1 MFCDS
6 ETGLYSLAQGSSN
19 LSLEVQSAAEFSSN
33 PDQTHLPVIFIYLF
47 IAKHLSCLEFALVSS
62 STIITNIKIQT

>member
-1 MFCDS
+1 MLIMCIFLCDIKFA
-6 ETGLYSLAQGSSN
+6 LAAQKVVGSIPREY
-19 LSLEVQSAAEFSSN
+19 L
-33 PDQTHLPVIFIYLF
+33 FIYLF

>member
-1 MFCDS
+1 MYACVKFICIRKLFTS
-6 ETGLYSLAQGSSN
+6 VYAFITNIMLFIYL
-19 LSLEVQSAAEFSSN
+19 
-33 PDQTHLPVIFIYLF
+33 FIYLF